1 MYARMD
7 TVRCLESTWQ
17 HNKPNGHRLHELGVE
32 RKYCL
37 ARLSDNVSDKT
48 LYIGKMKR

>member
-1 MYARMD
+1 MYVRMD

-32 RKYCL
+32 FI
-37 ARLSDNVSDKT
+37 AKT
-48 LYIGKMKR
+48 TFVGLTMMYVL